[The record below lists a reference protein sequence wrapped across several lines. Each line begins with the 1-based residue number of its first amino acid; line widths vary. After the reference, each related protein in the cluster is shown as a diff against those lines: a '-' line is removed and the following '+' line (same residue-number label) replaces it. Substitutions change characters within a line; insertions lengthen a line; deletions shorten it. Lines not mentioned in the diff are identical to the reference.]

1 MNKASLRIQSG
12 EADVVLIVGAG
23 EFGVVEG
30 PAERANGFPYT
41 EQADVEPG
49 EILGKDVT
57 MSHPVELERGFAM
70 PINFYPIFESAFR
83 ASRGES
89 ISDHG
94 TESVN
99 CGKPSTVLPA
109 QILTHGF
116 VIL

>member
-1 MNKASLRIQSG
+1 
-12 EADVVLIVGAG
+12 
-23 EFGVVEG
+23 
-30 PAERANGFPYT
+30 
-41 EQADVEPG
+41 
-49 EILGKDVT
+49 

-70 PINFYPIFESAFR
+70 PINFYPIFESAFELLE
-83 ASRGES
+83 AKALATT
-89 ISDHG
+89 G